1 MFSKLKPVNLFG
13 NDYTV
18 NDIDTAVRSRW
29 NLKDSKLDISGLP
42 KKLIGKKDGFKI
54 YEVDGEWIKNNID
67 VGFGTGG
74 HGLVHS
80 YIPMD
85 EVWVYP
91 VIENKWSIALHEI
104 VENKLMK
111 IREMKYK
118 EAHKETTKLTE
129 GLDIKDKKQIH
140 ARELLG
146 KV

>member
-1 MFSKLKPVNLFG
+1 MLKKFKPINLLG
-13 NDYTV
+13 NDYNV
-18 NDIDTAVRSRW
+18 NDIDSAVRSRW
-29 NLKDSKLDISGLP
+29 NLKDKKLDITGLP
-42 KKLIGKKDGFKI
+42 KELIGKKDGFKI

-80 YIPMD
+80 YIPLD

-91 VIENKWSIALHEI
+91 VVENKWSIALHEM
-104 VENKLMK
+104 VEYNLMK
-111 IREMKYK
+111 EREMKFK
-118 EAHKETTKLTE
+118 EAHKETINLTE
-129 GLDIKDKKQIH
+129 GLDIEDKKQIH